1 MKRREDKMETR
12 TRTLAKALSW
22 QGVGLAT
29 MTAIG
34 FAFTGSASA
43 GGALALVSAAVGL
56 VAYMAHERV
65 WGRIGWGRVQPA
77 SSASR

>member
-1 MKRREDKMETR
+1 METQR
-12 TRTLAKALSW
+12 ETGARTLAKALSW

-43 GGALALVSAAVGL
+43 GGALALASAAVGL
-56 VAYMAHERV
+56 VAYMAHERI
-65 WGRIGWGRVQPA
+65 WGRIAWGRVQPA
-77 SSASR
+77 SSAKR